1 MSQRLWL
8 EVSSESLLN
17 IDIKFGRLHRE
28 KDMCIEHVIGMC
40 LDVDSIKSPA
50 ENRNKPS
57 SLVH

>member
-28 KDMCIEHVIGMC
+28 KDMCIEHIIGMC

-50 ENRNKPS
+50 ENRN
-57 SLVH
+57 